1 MTIDSQ
7 EEINKILVEKSSV
20 KLLKIKQLI
29 SNMSTSEI
37 AHCIES
43 SPPEQRQIIWS
54 VIDVSIEG
62 DVLSELGEEIQKDLL
77 SEIDN
82 DELSKL
88 ISDLELDEMVD
99 IIQNLPESRMQFLL
113 SSMSAI
119 DRDRIRLVLEYPED
133 SAGGLLNTDT
143 ISVQQDHTLDIVIKY
158 LKSFEKLPKNTDK
171 IFVVSKTNQFIGELM
186 LSSILV
192 ADDLKTTVREL
203 MQETIDPI
211 DINQTDREVAK
222 LFKQQDLVSA
232 PVIDENRQLIGRIT
246 FDDVVDVII
255 EDADQNLLSMA
266 GIAEDTFLPPGRA
279 ARRRIIWLGLNLL
292 TAVIAA
298 LAINIFQ
305 DTISKAVYL
314 AVLMPIVA
322 SMGGVAAT
330 QTLSIVLRGLTLEQ
344 ITKSNLGWLFKRELA
359 VSILNGI
366 ALSLLIGFATFLWF
380 QNSIL
385 SILISVAMV
394 INLIS
399 SVIAGVFVPIILRK
413 LKHDPAIA
421 GSVIVTTVTDVV
433 GFVSFLGLA
442 AVFLL

>member
-62 DVLSELGEEIQKDLL
+62 DVLGELGEEIQKDLL

-171 IFVVSKTNQFIGELM
+171 IFVVSKNNQFIGELM

-203 MQETIDPI
+203 MQETVDPI

-359 VSILNGI
+359 VSIL
-366 ALSLLIGFATFLWF
+366 SLIH
-380 QNSIL
+380 I
-385 SILISVAMV
+385 
-394 INLIS
+394 
-399 SVIAGVFVPIILRK
+399 
-413 LKHDPAIA
+413 
-421 GSVIVTTVTDVV
+421 
-433 GFVSFLGLA
+433 
-442 AVFLL
+442 

>member
-1 MTIDSQ
+1 MKVDSQ

-54 VIDVSIEG
+54 VIDISIEG
-62 DVLSELGEEIQKDLL
+62 DVLGELGEEIQKDLL

-88 ISDLELDEMVD
+88 ILDLELDEMVD
-99 IIQNLPESRMQFLL
+99 IIQNLPESRMQSLL

-119 DRDRIRLVLEYPED
+119 DRDRIKLVLEYPED

-143 ISVQQDHTLDIVIKY
+143 ISVQQDHTLDIVMEY

-171 IFVVSKTNQFIGELM
+171 LFVVSKKNQFIGELM
-186 LSSILV
+186 LSDILV
-192 ADDLKTTVREL
+192 ADDLKTTVKEL
-203 MQETIDPI
+203 MQESIDPI

-232 PVIDENRQLIGRIT
+232 PVIDTNRQLIGRIT
-246 FDDVVDVII
+246 FDDAVDVIV

-279 ARRRIIWLGLNLL
+279 ARRRIIWLSLNLL

-359 VSILNGI
+359 VSILNGV

-399 SVIAGVFVPIILRK
+399 SVIAGVFVPIVLRK
-413 LKHDPAIA
+413 LKQDPAIA

>member
-29 SNMSTSEI
+29 SNMGTSEI

-62 DVLSELGEEIQKDLL
+62 DVLGELGEEIQKDLL

-119 DRDRIRLVLEYPED
+119 DRDRIKLVLEYPED

-171 IFVVSKTNQFIGELM
+171 IFVVSKNNQFIGELM

-203 MQETIDPI
+203 MLETVDPI

>member
-62 DVLSELGEEIQKDLL
+62 DVLGELGEEIQKDLL

-113 SSMSAI
+113 SRMSAI

-158 LKSFEKLPKNTDK
+158 LKSFKKLPKNTDK
-171 IFVVSKTNQFIGELM
+171 IFVVSKNNQFIGELM

-203 MQETIDPI
+203 MQETVDPI

>member
-29 SNMSTSEI
+29 SNMSTGEI

-62 DVLSELGEEIQKDLL
+62 DVLGELGEEIQKDLL

-171 IFVVSKTNQFIGELM
+171 IFVVSKNNQFIGELM

-232 PVIDENRQLIGRIT
+232 PVIDENSQLIGRIT

-413 LKHDPAIA
+413 LKYDPAIA
-421 GSVIVTTVTDVV
+421 GSVLVTTITDVV

>member
-1 MTIDSQ
+1 MYTAYI
-7 EEINKILVEKSSV
+7 
-20 KLLKIKQLI
+20 
-29 SNMSTSEI
+29 
-37 AHCIES
+37 
-43 SPPEQRQIIWS
+43 
-54 VIDVSIEG
+54 
-62 DVLSELGEEIQKDLL
+62 
-77 SEIDN
+77 
-82 DELSKL
+82 
-88 ISDLELDEMVD
+88 
-99 IIQNLPESRMQFLL
+99 
-113 SSMSAI
+113 
-119 DRDRIRLVLEYPED
+119 
-133 SAGGLLNTDT
+133 
-143 ISVQQDHTLDIVIKY
+143 
-158 LKSFEKLPKNTDK
+158 KNTDK
-171 IFVVSKTNQFIGELM
+171 IFVVSKNNQFIGELM

-203 MQETIDPI
+203 MLETVDPI

-298 LAINIFQ
+298 LTINIFQ

>member
-1 MTIDSQ
+1 MTTDSQ

-62 DVLSELGEEIQKDLL
+62 DVLGELGEEIQKDLL

-171 IFVVSKTNQFIGELM
+171 IFVVSKNNQFIGELM

-203 MQETIDPI
+203 MQETVDPI

>member
-62 DVLSELGEEIQKDLL
+62 DVLGELGEEIQKDLL

-171 IFVVSKTNQFIGELM
+171 IFVVSKNNQFIGELM

-232 PVIDENRQLIGRIT
+232 PVIDENSQLIGRIT

-385 SILISVAMV
+385 SILISVAMI

-413 LKHDPAIA
+413 LKYDPAIA
-421 GSVIVTTVTDVV
+421 GSVLVTTITDVV

>member
-62 DVLSELGEEIQKDLL
+62 DVLGELGEEIQKDLL

-171 IFVVSKTNQFIGELM
+171 IFVVSKNNQFIGELM

-203 MQETIDPI
+203 MQKTVDPI

-232 PVIDENRQLIGRIT
+232 PVIDENSQLIGRIT

-413 LKHDPAIA
+413 LKYDPAIA
-421 GSVIVTTVTDVV
+421 GSVLVTTITDVV

>member
-7 EEINKILVEKSSV
+7 EEINKILVEKSNV

-29 SNMSTSEI
+29 SNMSTGEI

-113 SSMSAI
+113 SSMSTI

-143 ISVQQDHTLDIVIKY
+143 ISVQKDHTLDIVIKY

-171 IFVVSKTNQFIGELM
+171 IFVVSKNNQFIGELM

-192 ADDLKTTVREL
+192 ADDLKTTVKEL

-232 PVIDENRQLIGRIT
+232 PVIDADRQLIGRIT

-298 LAINIFQ
+298 LTINIFQ

-399 SVIAGVFVPIILRK
+399 SVIAGVFVPIILQK

>member
-62 DVLSELGEEIQKDLL
+62 DVLGELGEEIQKDLL

-119 DRDRIRLVLEYPED
+119 DRDSIRLVLEYPED

-171 IFVVSKTNQFIGELM
+171 IFVVSKNNQFIGELM

-232 PVIDENRQLIGRIT
+232 PVIDENSQLIGRIT

-413 LKHDPAIA
+413 LKYDPAIA
-421 GSVIVTTVTDVV
+421 GSVLVTTITDVV

>member
-29 SNMSTSEI
+29 SNMSTGEI

-62 DVLSELGEEIQKDLL
+62 DVLGELGEEIQKDLL

-119 DRDRIRLVLEYPED
+119 DRDRIKLVLEYPED

-171 IFVVSKTNQFIGELM
+171 IFVVSKKNQFIGELM

-192 ADDLKTTVREL
+192 ADDFKTTVREL

-385 SILISVAMV
+385 SILISVAMI

>member
-62 DVLSELGEEIQKDLL
+62 DVLGELGEEIQKDLL

-171 IFVVSKTNQFIGELM
+171 IFVVSKNNQFIGELM

-203 MQETIDPI
+203 MQETVDPI

>member
-1 MTIDSQ
+1 
-7 EEINKILVEKSSV
+7 
-20 KLLKIKQLI
+20 
-29 SNMSTSEI
+29 
-37 AHCIES
+37 
-43 SPPEQRQIIWS
+43 
-54 VIDVSIEG
+54 
-62 DVLSELGEEIQKDLL
+62 
-77 SEIDN
+77 
-82 DELSKL
+82 
-88 ISDLELDEMVD
+88 
-99 IIQNLPESRMQFLL
+99 
-113 SSMSAI
+113 MSAI

-171 IFVVSKTNQFIGELM
+171 IFVVSKNNQFIGELM

-203 MQETIDPI
+203 MQKTVDPI